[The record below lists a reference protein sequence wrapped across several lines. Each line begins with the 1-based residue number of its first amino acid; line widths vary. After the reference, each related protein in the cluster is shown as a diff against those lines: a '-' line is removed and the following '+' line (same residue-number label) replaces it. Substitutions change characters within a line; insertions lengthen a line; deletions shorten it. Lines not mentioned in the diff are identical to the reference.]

1 MFYEEGKWKLEVK
14 KTKRKKEGGSSSN
27 NSQLI
32 TYMEGVAIVMLWV
45 ILRVL
50 PFTLVVCMEGVTIE
64 DDLNFKILGN

>member
-32 TYMEGVAIVMLWV
+32 TYMEGVAIVIYEWFFECCHLH
-45 ILRVL
+45 
-50 PFTLVVCMEGVTIE
+50 
-64 DDLNFKILGN
+64 